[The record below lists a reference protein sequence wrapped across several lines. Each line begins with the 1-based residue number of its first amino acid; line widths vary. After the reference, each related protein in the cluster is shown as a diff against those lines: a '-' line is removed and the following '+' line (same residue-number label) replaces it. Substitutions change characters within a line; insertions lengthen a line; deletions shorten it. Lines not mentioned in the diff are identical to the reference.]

1 MDRRITE
8 ERFAEIKEIAEKTW
22 LTETYK
28 GPDPA
33 GMVQIRLSEFG
44 EVHRALLEAVH
55 ELERLLQRARMK
67 LIAASVLVLAIVI
80 A

>member
-28 GPDPA
+28 GA
-33 GMVQIRLSEFG
+33 
-44 EVHRALLEAVH
+44 
-55 ELERLLQRARMK
+55 
-67 LIAASVLVLAIVI
+67 
-80 A
+80 